1 MKNYDCI
8 IIGAGPAGISA
19 SLYLTRANKK
29 TLVLYSSTAEVE
41 KAEKIEN
48 YYGFIDGIEGSLL
61 YQNGIAQT
69 KKLGTDVKSEEVLDI
84 KADFDNTYL
93 VNTTNDSYNAKVV
106 IIATGNKRLKSNI
119 ESISSF
125 EGRGVSYCAICD
137 GFFYRKKK
145 VGIIGSGDYA
155 LSEANE
161 LSNITNDIT
170 IYTNGEK
177 LKSDTKFKVVEK
189 KITSLEGADKLEKI
203 VFEDKSKEDIDGLF
217 IALGQAGGADFAK
230 KLGIITDGDKIV
242 VNNEMETNVS
252 GIYACG
258 NVVGGLL
265 QINKAVYEGAKSAL
279 SAIKYLNK

>member
-203 VFEDKSKEDIDGLF
+203 VFEDTSKEDIDGLF

>member
-69 KKLGTDVKSEEVLDI
+69 KKLGTDVKSEEVFDI
-84 KADFDNTYL
+84 KVDFDNTYL

-106 IIATGNKRLKSNI
+106 IIATGNKRLKPNI
-119 ESISSF
+119 ESISEF

-177 LKSDTKFKVVEK
+177 LKSDTKFKVVKK